1 MNPSSWFEFN
11 AVSVDTVSV
20 RIYGE
25 IGFGGVTA
33 GDFLSELDMVGA
45 PNLQVHLNS
54 PGGSVDDGIAI
65 YNGLISH
72 PATVETH
79 VDAAAYS
86 IASVIA
92 QAGDKRVM
100 APHSRMMVHNAMAM
114 GMGYASDFEQIA
126 AHLRETSAMIAD
138 IYAEKS
144 GKSAKYWLDKMD
156 AETRFTDRQAVSE
169 GLADQVG
176 RATNLEAFKVAAN
189 FDWTKFTNHS
199 SDFKAEIEA
208 ALAEAEQQPDMQELI
223 ERAVAEGIVRGTAE
237 VVKAI
242 RDLVEGRIDP
252 SDAARRE
259 LEEALA
265 KVQL

>member
-1 MNPSSWFEFN
+1 MKPSPWFEFN
-11 AVSVDTVSV
+11 AVTVDTVSV

-25 IGFGGVTA
+25 IGFGGVSA

-92 QAGDKRVM
+92 QAGNKRVM
-100 APHSRMMVHNAMAM
+100 APHSRMMVHNAMAL

-138 IYAEKS
+138 IYAEKT
-144 GKSAKYWLDKMD
+144 GKSTAYWLDKMD
-156 AETRFTDRQAVSE
+156 AETRFTDKQAVAE

-176 RATNLEAFKVAAN
+176 RATNLADFKIAAN
-189 FDWTKFTNHS
+189 FDWSKFAKNA
-199 SDFKAEIEA
+199 AEFDA
-208 ALAEAEQQPDMQELI
+208 VLAEAEEQQPDMHELI
-223 ERAVAEGIVRGTAE
+223 ERAVAEGIQRGTAE
-237 VVKAI
+237 AIKAI
-242 RDLVEGRIDP
+242 REIVERSPRIDP
-252 SDAARRE
+252 SDAARRD
-259 LEEALA
+259 LESRLA
-265 KVQL
+265 AVEV